1 MAIDVR
7 KMAGRSRSIIAGTLA
22 AWKAS
27 AFQLTREKAQ
37 KMRRQKGAKHAHAT
51 IRASGRVPGEEAR
64 RAYLANVRR
73 RHEAREKEKV
83 TGASARVS
91 FADL

>member
-1 MAIDVR
+1 MAIDVK

-37 KMRRQKGAKHAHAT
+37 KMRRQKGAKHANAKML
-51 IRASGRVPGEEAR
+51 AAGRKLCAEANEAR
-64 RAYLANVRR
+64 RRNCAARR
-73 RHEAREKEKV
+73 EAKKRESILGV
-83 TGASARVS
+83 ASRVS